1 MRHSQ
6 AKLEAKR
13 KSVKKAQQFLQQSM
27 VYTAA
32 IKKSNIINETITQ
45 LDSEEDDE
53 HSDSA
58 TTPKAETNQIDHGV
72 ATSDRLTILAD
83 SVTEQQLL
91 QLKSSSPK
99 IVMSKIPI
107 GLINTA
113 NAISASNASA
123 IVAEQQRRL
132 ANTQSQQQFKSLST
146 ALVKMTPS
154 KPSIYHL
161 QPTTSNNL
169 AVPNTGGIKRNSF
182 IKFLERNTPSKLSK
196 TELEEKRKIELILK
210 EQKEKERLLEQEK
223 LKQEKRDETKK
234 KRDEKLL
241 KMKEMKQKQDLEM
254 EKKRKEAD
262 ARLQQSA
269 VKPAQTNATI
279 NLHKSVL
286 LNSTKQVLPQI
297 PQSASVA
304 ALTASTTTTMV
315 KKPFIVLDQLKTQP
329 PASKKQSTAFND
341 KQAMEDF
348 TNDFKSFK
356 KVSQQLSCA
365 YDAPENKPFQNK
377 FKDTTNFAN
386 YESHHHQQHNL
397 ETTYVLN
404 SPSSSG
410 KSMTASHTEFTVA
423 HTNYAVTPLQP
434 LKLKNIDN
442 YDVSNLGSEDDTDD
456 DEEPSKPIP
465 EWAQPANLIAKV
477 KMQNTMMINFT
488 RLFKSASQTEI
499 NLEKIFKTRRKK
511 FTERSSSANWNC
523 PPVWKGNGLT
533 GEESFMEFRKF

>member
-1 MRHSQ
+1 
-6 AKLEAKR
+6 
-13 KSVKKAQQFLQQSM
+13 M

-32 IKKSNIINETITQ
+32 IKKYNVVNETITQ
-45 LDSEEDDE
+45 SDSEEDEDR
-53 HSDSA
+53 SDSA
-58 TTPKAETNQIDHGV
+58 ATPTAETNQIDHVV
-72 ATSDRLTILAD
+72 ASPNRLTILAD

-107 GLINTA
+107 GLINTT

-123 IVAEQQRRL
+123 LVAEQQRRL
-132 ANTQSQQQFKSLST
+132 VKELNTQSQQQFKSLNT

-154 KPSIYHL
+154 KPSIYQL
-161 QPTTSNNL
+161 QPANSNNL
-169 AVPNTGGIKRNSF
+169 AVPTGGIKRNSF

-196 TELEEKRKIELILK
+196 TELEEKRKIELMLK

-241 KMKEMKQKQDLEM
+241 KMKEMKQKQDQDM
-254 EKKRKEAD
+254 EKKRKEVD

-269 VKPAQTNATI
+269 VKQTQANAAI

-286 LNSTKQVLPQI
+286 LNSTKQVLPQL
-297 PQSASVA
+297 PQSSSATT
-304 ALTASTTTTMV
+304 LTAPNTTIV

-329 PASKKQSTAFND
+329 PANKKQSTAFND

-386 YESHHHQQHNL
+386 YDSHHHHQQQHNL

-404 SPSSSG
+404 SPSSGG
-410 KSMTASHTEFTVA
+410 KSVTASHSEFTVT

-499 NLEKIFKTRRKK
+499 NLEKIFKTKRKK
-511 FTERSSSANWNC
+511 FTERSSSANWSC